1 MNKIIGN
8 DVKVRTKLCQ
18 PLMHNFNAQFT
29 EFERVFESDMMF
41 YETVRRWIKKCLT
54 GTESV

>member
-1 MNKIIGN
+1 MNKLIGK
-8 DVKVRTKLCQ
+8 DIKVRTKLCQ
-18 PLMHNFNAQFT
+18 PIMHNFNEQFT

-41 YETVRRWIKKCLT
+41 YETVRRWINKCLT